1 MSGDLEDF
9 LKRAA
14 QRRQAK
20 AAQQK
25 NSPKRV
31 PPQYSDSRTERIPQ
45 PVPEDEIVEAQVVS
59 ATYDEDVVVAD
70 AVTTSQPR
78 RPKRQRTSQ
87 PRSGKSSASSS
98 KTLSDREQSR
108 VGTSVEVQ
116 PADTSY
122 TQGKKSLNQPA
133 MTGFSAEALIEMLK
147 RPGGVQQALLLREIL
162 DRPEHRW

>member
-25 NSPKRV
+25 SSPKRV
-31 PPQYSDSRTERIPQ
+31 QPQYSDSRTERIPQ
-45 PVPEDEIVEAQVVS
+45 HVPDDEIVEAQVVS

-70 AVTTSQPR
+70 AVTKSQPH
-78 RPKRQRTSQ
+78 RPKRQPTSL
-87 PRSGKSSASSS
+87 PGSGKASASSS

-108 VGTSVEVQ
+108 VGTSVEAQ
-116 PADTSY
+116 PTDASY
-122 TQGKKSLNQPA
+122 TQGKKSLNRRA
-133 MTGFSAEALIEMLK
+133 MNGFSTEALIEILK